1 MIHKSVLNIMASVSE
16 SAHQNLQVRLNDS
29 NLSDYG
35 SRLNWLL
42 KLSLD
47 VQNVRINQ
55 SLYEANLNSSQT
67 YILTGILLR

>member
-1 MIHKSVLNIMASVSE
+1 MASVSE

-35 SRLNWLL
+35 SRLNWLM